1 MTDKEKLIIVRDMA
15 QLQIMI
21 MNRFNTF
28 ISEQIIRRG
37 ITEDDI
43 ENFKSSINFIMDEQ
57 FGFVNR
63 RLSEKQNER
72 RVLSEWRKSR

>member
-1 MTDKEKLIIVRDMA
+1 MTDKEKLIIVRDVS

-63 RLSEKQNER
+63 RLSQKPE
-72 RVLSEWRKSR
+72 